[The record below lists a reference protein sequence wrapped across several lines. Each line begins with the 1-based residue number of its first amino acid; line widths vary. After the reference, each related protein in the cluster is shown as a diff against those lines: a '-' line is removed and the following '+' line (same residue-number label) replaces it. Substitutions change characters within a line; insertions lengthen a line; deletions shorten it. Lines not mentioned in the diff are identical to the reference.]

1 MTFFS
6 PQAASAPSRPA
17 LMIQGTS
24 SDAGKSLLAAAL
36 CRVFTEDGFK
46 VAPFK
51 SQNMTSYAFIT
62 AAGHYMGAAQAVQA
76 WACDLEPDERMNPV
90 LLMPYSNVGSRVIV
104 RGQDRGPMR
113 VREYFAFKPKAFL
126 AAQEAYNSLAAEV
139 DVMILEGAGS
149 PAEINL
155 KPHDIVN
162 MNMARYAGAKVLLV
176 GDIDRGGVFASL
188 YGTFQLFE
196 PWEQDLLLGFAVNK
210 FRGDASLLRPA
221 FEEISRLTGKPFL
234 GTIPYLPE
242 HGLPEEDSLAGKLPP
257 TDIAGQAPGLRAPE
271 NILRSLD
278 KLAAEMRK
286 YIALPEIYAA
296 LNLTPKGTVKS

>member
-1 MTFFS
+1 MLSFS
-6 PQAASAPSRPA
+6 PQVETSLDRPA

-24 SDAGKSLLAAAL
+24 SDAGKSLLTAAL
-36 CRVFTEDGFK
+36 CRIFTEDGFK

-62 AAGHYMGAAQAVQA
+62 ATGHYMGAAQAVQA
-76 WACDLEPDERMNPV
+76 WACGLEPDERMNPV
-90 LLMPYSNVGSRVIV
+90 LLMPYSNVGSKVIV
-104 RGQDRGPMR
+104 RGQDQGPMR
-113 VREYFAFKPKAFL
+113 VGEYFAFKPKAFIAAQQAYDSL
-126 AAQEAYNSLAAEV
+126 AAQV

-162 MNMARYAGAKVLLV
+162 MNMARYARAKVLLV

-196 PWEQDLLLGFAVNK
+196 PWERDLLLGFAVNK
-210 FRGDASLLRPA
+210 FRGDASLLDPA
-221 FEEISRLTGKPFL
+221 FTEISRLTGKPFL
-234 GTIPYLPE
+234 GTIPYLPN

-257 TDIAGQAPGLRAPE
+257 TDIAGQAPGLQAPE
-271 NILRSLD
+271 NILRNLD
-278 KLAAEMRK
+278 KLAAEMRRH
-286 YIALPEIYAA
+286 IALPDIYAA
-296 LNLTPKGTVKS
+296 LGLA